1 VYNVSQS
8 LVEGTFV
15 KVTVLLERLDERKYR
30 ASTSQPISLEVEAG
44 SREDAVER
52 LREVAQKR
60 LANVELVELS
70 LPEVREPNPW
80 VSFAG
85 VWKDHPDFDAFRENI
100 AEYRRKVDEAA
111 PLP

>member
-1 VYNVSQS
+1 MEDA
-8 LVEGTFV
+8 LV

-30 ASTSQPISLEVEAG
+30 ASTSQPILLEAEAS
-44 SREDAVER
+44 SREEAVER
-52 LREVAQKR
+52 LRELAKKR
-60 LANVELVELS
+60 LESGELVEIS

-80 VSFAG
+80 VEFAG